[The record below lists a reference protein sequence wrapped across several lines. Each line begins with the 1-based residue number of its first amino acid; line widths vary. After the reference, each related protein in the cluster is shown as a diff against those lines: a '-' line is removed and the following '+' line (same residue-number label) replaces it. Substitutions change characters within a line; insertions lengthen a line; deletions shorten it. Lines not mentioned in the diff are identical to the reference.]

1 MKRNIFVVTGIAL
14 ALASSLNTSWA
25 QDAAPAANQ
34 PAPPASGNQSIPVH
48 FASDPAGQPPSPA
61 PIGTNQTPRLPPA
74 RMRQGRP
81 VFTRALSDLRMAKLE
96 LQRTEGDLG
105 GHKQSA
111 LEACDK
117 ALQEL
122 AEVIKAL
129 PTPPP
134 PQRPVPPPA
143 ATAPPPAAPPGATP
157 PPQP

>member
-1 MKRNIFVVTGIAL
+1 MKRNIFVATGIAL

-25 QDAAPAANQ
+25 QNGTPATGQ
-34 PAPPASGNQSIPVH
+34 SPPPATGAQSVPVRFAADPSGQS
-48 FASDPAGQPPSPA
+48 PSPA
-61 PIGTNQTPRLPPA
+61 PDGTNQLRRLAPG

-81 VFTRALSDLRMAKLE
+81 VFARALSDLRMAKLE

-122 AEVIKAL
+122 AEVIKA
-129 PTPPP
+129 
-134 PQRPVPPPA
+134 
-143 ATAPPPAAPPGATP
+143 
-157 PPQP
+157 